1 MAGIKRVHVPFLLL
15 ILGGTVVKSEELD
28 ETLEAHLV
36 QPLSNNE
43 IPVLIR
49 ESGHFFYQL

>member
-1 MAGIKRVHVPFLLL
+1 MAGIKRVHVSFLLL
-15 ILGGTVVKSEELD
+15 IFGGTVVKSKELD

-36 QPLSNNE
+36 KPLLNNE
-43 IPVLIR
+43 ILVLIR

>member
-1 MAGIKRVHVPFLLL
+1 MAGIKRVHVSFLLL
-15 ILGGTVVKSEELD
+15 IFGGTVVKSKELD

-36 QPLSNNE
+36 KPLLSNE
-43 IPVLIR
+43 ILVLIR

>member
-36 QPLSNNE
+36 QPLSDNE